1 MIDISGQKL
10 CQLKLKYWKQDLG
23 FSAKNSGG
31 QILNIEN
38 IYFLFLYRKM
48 HHAPTY
54 FTGASTQLYRWKLDL
69 LRTSIC
75 LSVEAE
81 AKAFWRK
88 KLALL
93 GMNVF
98 LMPCLNVT

>member
-38 IYFLFLYRKM
+38 IYFLFLYRNM
-48 HHAPTY
+48 HQLISREQALNY
-54 FTGASTQLYRWKLDL
+54 TGGS
-69 LRTSIC
+69 
-75 LSVEAE
+75 
-81 AKAFWRK
+81 
-88 KLALL
+88 
-93 GMNVF
+93 
-98 LMPCLNVT
+98 